1 METDTADR
9 RHHQANRSRFE
20 DNQALLSYRI
30 GRMQQQPADDAE
42 HNRADIGY
50 ISLILIE
57 QNIRH
62 KLILPFDHFPFILS
76 LYIY

>member
-9 RHHQANRSRFE
+9 RHHQAYRSRLKDHQTFFTH
-20 DNQALLSYRI
+20 RI

-50 ISLILIE
+50 ISIILIE
-57 QNIRH
+57 QNICH

-76 LYIY
+76 LYIL